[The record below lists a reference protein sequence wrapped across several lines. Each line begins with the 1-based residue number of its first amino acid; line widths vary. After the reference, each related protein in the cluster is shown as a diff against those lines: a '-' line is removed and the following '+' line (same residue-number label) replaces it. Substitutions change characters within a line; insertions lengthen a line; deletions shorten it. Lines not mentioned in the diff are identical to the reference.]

1 MELKYLGFASPVM
14 LWVVGGIQEAVGHD
28 LFTELKRFRDGL
40 VRNCSEIAHVQ
51 PSWREVVG
59 QRLPQGWEQ
68 LPQIRERPAFS
79 TESVGFKSINE
90 ALARKWVGTPKPNG
104 LGDEARVQNNLQQL

>member
-40 VRNCSEIAHVQ
+40 FRKA
-51 PSWREVVG
+51 VVKLRMFSPAG
-59 QRLPQGWEQ
+59 ERWSAKGCHRAGSSCLRYANAQHFLPRVSG
-68 LPQIRERPAFS
+68 LSILTPALRGIS
-79 TESVGFKSINE
+79 
-90 ALARKWVGTPKPNG
+90 
-104 LGDEARVQNNLQQL
+104 